1 MDPSSPSSS
10 GLNAAALQAFEQQLQ
25 HLQARATD
33 LKTWTDLEQIPPTQ
47 WAEMQ
52 TQLQE
57 LEDRMQGYL
66 LAVVEEINQPPAAF
80 WQAVRFGGMGI
91 LLGILLQRWLG

>member
-1 MDPSSPSSS
+1 MDPSPPSSS

-25 HLQARATD
+25 QLQARAAD

-80 WQAVRFGGMGI
+80 WQAVRFGGLGI
-91 LLGILLQRWLG
+91 LLGILLQKWLG

>member
-1 MDPSSPSSS
+1 MDPSPPPSS
-10 GLNAAALQAFEQQLQ
+10 GLSAAALQVFEQQLQ
-25 HLQARATD
+25 QLQARAAD
-33 LKTWTDLEQIPPTQ
+33 LKTWTELEQIPPIQ

-66 LAVVEEINQPPAAF
+66 LAVVEDINQPPAAF
-80 WQAVRFGGMGI
+80 WQAVRFGGLGI

>member
-25 HLQARATD
+25 QLQARATD
-33 LKTWTDLEQIPPTQ
+33 LKTWTDLEQIPPSQ